1 MSITFDD
8 VKKVNDLRKSGNS
21 AEGIVFARNAIKSNG
36 PDNKMA
42 FALSWCLYDE
52 YIKPLYFHQNSKNQ
66 PNEVLDTI
74 RISVEEESVRS
85 TAESALKE
93 IALLTNE
100 STATGTLSPYLLG
113 SLKYLESLYK
123 FLKYGRQDPTA
134 FNYSIVLLMGIDS
147 SKLTDRNPSF
157 PGMPSTKERFTRL
170 ILDFSGLDENLTGDM
185 KTQKKLITL
194 LKTIPADALTTDK
207 IEFRQSQN
215 NGLSRKSSSP
225 VLSFRQRYVMRLA
238 KLSLEVKDLD
248 EVERVCR
255 KALVEDL
262 FKDDPN
268 AKWIKYWLAKALEN
282 SKPEESLELVD
293 ELLRTDQDGY
303 ILALRATILKYLDRK
318 QEALV
323 SVAHSLMMSTTKSR
337 GKNLVTRPEMLSKSL
352 QMFIDLSEDED
363 EICKHVQAVRGLRLK
378 KQLSPLNRLEE
389 LATNFNLGPAMP
401 SDDLSSLIPIWSG
414 YSNYQVRGRSK
425 TIEKNQFLGQVVVV
439 YKISDD
445 QIRVLATA
453 NAAEDTLATEHRAVI
468 VGLMKNVLYVQLLGV
483 QTNDSDVVIE
493 DPVSAGLDAYVVD
506 MPKISVSPKTYVMNR
521 EVEPFLLGGGALK
534 TLGHLSNPDFKRVSE
549 SWRKT
554 AASI

>member
-1 MSITFDD
+1 MNITLDD
-8 VKKVNDLRKSGNS
+8 IKKVNDLRKSGNS
-21 AEGIVFARNAIKSNG
+21 AEGIVFARNAIKSSG
-36 PDNKMA
+36 PDDTMA

-52 YIKPLYFHQNSKNQ
+52 YIKPLYFYQNSKDK
-66 PNEVLDTI
+66 PDEVLDTI

-85 TAESALKE
+85 MAESALKE

-100 STATGTLSPYLLG
+100 GTATRTLNPYLLG
-113 SLKYLESLYK
+113 TLKYLETLYL
-123 FLKYGRQDPTA
+123 FLKYGRQNRTA
-134 FNYSIVLLMGIDS
+134 FNCALVLLMGIDK
-147 SKLTDRNPSF
+147 SKLTNRNPKF
-157 PGMPSTKERFTRL
+157 PEMPSTKERFTRL
-170 ILDFSGLDENLTGDM
+170 ILDFSGLNENLTRKR
-185 KTQKKLITL
+185 KTKKQLIAL

-207 IEFRQSQN
+207 IEFRQSQKN
-215 NGLSRKSSSP
+215 EPTRKHFEP
-225 VLSFRQRYVMRLA
+225 ILSFRQRYAMRLA
-238 KLSLEVKDLD
+238 ELSLEVEDLN

-255 KALVEDL
+255 TALAEDL
-262 FKDDPN
+262 FKNDPN

-303 ILALRATILKYLDRK
+303 ILALRASILKCLDRK

-323 SVAHSLMMSTTKSR
+323 SVANSLMMSTTKSR
-337 GKNLVTRPEMLSKSL
+337 GKNLVTRPEMLSKLL
-352 QMFIDLSEDED
+352 QMFIDLSEDKD

-378 KQLSPLNRLEE
+378 KQLSPLNRMEE
-389 LATNFNLGPAMP
+389 LATHFNLDPAMP
-401 SDDLSSLIPIWSG
+401 SDDLSSLIPIWSA

-439 YKISDD
+439 YKLSDD
-445 QIRVLATA
+445 QIRVRATSP
-453 NAAEDTLATEHRAVI
+453 EDTLATEHRAVI

-483 QTNDSDVVIE
+483 QMNESDVVIE
-493 DPVSAGLDAYVVD
+493 DPVAAGLDAYVVD

-534 TLGHLSNPDFKRVSE
+534 NLGHLSNPDFKRISE

-554 AASI
+554 AASG